1 MLQKKLKT
9 DVLNLLNY
17 SMRKL
22 LFIFLLFPILGKA
35 QNWEQIVIAS
45 GTNSSNPMFFTEF
58 NGEMYF
64 SASGTNISGIGNELY
79 KTNGTQAG
87 TSLVMNLNPNFSGS
101 SYPSNFTVF
110 NGELYFTA
118 DDGVHGRELFKT
130 DGTTITLVKD
140 INVGSG
146 SSSNHSDNMM
156 AMLEENGFLYFFAED
171 TSGTGYDLWE
181 TDGTETGT
189 VKVLELNTNEGSG
202 LNLNFKKL
210 GNSLYFVYTGSN
222 TSHKEIYKYEP
233 LSSNQTSVLNVY
245 PSNNSSGYGY
255 LTIFDNKLF
264 AVADGKIYYTN
275 GATNG
280 FVVLGTNG
288 ITAFNK
294 LTVLNDGLFFFG
306 NSSTNGN
313 QDVYKCFYNPAE
325 NDYRVQLVYDFNAGG
340 SGFLNPLSGILSDN
354 GIPYFTSLN
363 NRLYFTAREQ
373 SSPNGGLVYQIYET
387 DGITTQVSIP
397 VTHSGSPTSRP
408 IYWITANDNKLY
420 FLMSGDNSPEQLW
433 EANPTNGNFTQLS
446 FYTAPTTQPRQI
458 FTRPLK
464 SWNNEM
470 YVEGTTLAEGYELWK
485 FGTGTLGVDEVTLD
499 DKIKIYPNPTQDYVK
514 FNIENSEVYQIDVFN
529 AVGQQIKLRID
540 NKTIDL
546 TSVPAGIYYIT
557 ISNSTTDKKIT
568 QKIIKK

>member
-1 MLQKKLKT
+1 
-9 DVLNLLNY
+9 
-17 SMRKL
+17 MRKIVFIL
-22 LFIFLLFPILGKA
+22 LLLPILGTA
-35 QNWEQIVIAS
+35 QNWEQIIIAS
-45 GTNSSNPMFFTEF
+45 GNDSSNPMFFSEY
-58 NGEMYF
+58 NGELYF
-64 SASGTNISGIGNELY
+64 NARGTNVSGIGNELY

-87 TSLVMNLNPNFSGS
+87 TILVMNLNPNFSGS

-118 DDGVHGRELFKT
+118 DDGVNGRELFKT

-171 TSGTGYDLWE
+171 TSGTGYDLWK
-181 TDGTETGT
+181 TDGTEAGT
-189 VKVLELNTNEGSG
+189 IKVSELNTNEVTG

-210 GNSLYFVYTGSN
+210 GNSLYFVYTDSN

-280 FVVLGTNG
+280 FVFLGTNG

-294 LTVLNDGLFFFG
+294 LTVLNDELFFFG

-325 NDYRVQLVYDFNAGG
+325 NDYRVQLVYDFNDGG
-340 SGFLNPLSGILSDN
+340 SGFLNPLPGSLSDN

-363 NRLYFTAREQ
+363 NKLYFTAREQ

-387 DGITTQVSIP
+387 DGTTTQIAIP
-397 VTHSGSPTSRP
+397 ITHSGSPSSRP
-408 IYWITANDNKLY
+408 IYWITANNNKLY

-433 EANPTNGNFTQLS
+433 EANPDDGMFTQLS
-446 FYTAPTTQPRQI
+446 SYTGPITQPRQI

-464 SWNNEM
+464 SWNNNI
-470 YVEGTTLAEGYELWK
+470 YVEGITTAEGYELWK
-485 FGTGTLGVDEVTLD
+485 FGTGTLSTDEVAFGN
-499 DKIKIYPNPTQDYVK
+499 KIQMYPNPTQDYLKLNVE
-514 FNIENSEVYQIDVFN
+514 NIDEYQVTVFN
-529 AVGQQIKLRID
+529 AVGQQVNPMINSNLI
-540 NKTIDL
+540 NL
-546 TSVPAGIYYIT
+546 TSVPKGVYYIT
-557 ISNSTTDKKIT
+557 VWNSITDKKIT
-568 QKIIKK
+568 KKIIKS

>member
-1 MLQKKLKT
+1 
-9 DVLNLLNY
+9 
-17 SMRKL
+17 MRKIV
-22 LFIFLLFPILGKA
+22 FIFLLLPILGTA
-35 QNWEQIVIAS
+35 QNWEQIIIAS
-45 GTNSSNPMFFTEF
+45 GNDSSNPMFFSEY
-58 NGEMYF
+58 NGELYF
-64 SASGTNISGIGNELY
+64 NARGTNVSGIGNELY

-87 TSLVMNLNPNFSGS
+87 TILVMNLNPNFSGS

-171 TSGTGYDLWE
+171 TSGTGYDLWK
-181 TDGTETGT
+181 TDGTEAGT
-189 VKVLELNTNEGSG
+189 IKVSELNTNEVTG

-210 GNSLYFVYTGSN
+210 GNSLYFVYTDSN

-340 SGFLNPLSGILSDN
+340 SGFLNPLPGSLSDN

-363 NRLYFTAREQ
+363 NKLYFTAREQ

-387 DGITTQVSIP
+387 DGTTTQIAIP
-397 VTHSGSPTSRP
+397 VTHSGSPSSRP
-408 IYWITANDNKLY
+408 IYWITANNNKLY

-433 EANPTNGNFTQLS
+433 EANPDDGMFTQLS
-446 FYTAPTTQPRQI
+446 SYTGPTTQPRQI

-464 SWNNEM
+464 SWNNNI
-470 YVEGTTLAEGYELWK
+470 YVEGITTAEGYELWK
-485 FGTGTLGVDEVTLD
+485 FGTGTLSTDEVAFGN
-499 DKIKIYPNPTQDYVK
+499 KIQMYPNPTQDYLKLNVE
-514 FNIENSEVYQIDVFN
+514 NIDEYQVTVFN
-529 AVGQQIKLRID
+529 AVGQQVNPMINSNLI
-540 NKTIDL
+540 NL
-546 TSVPAGIYYIT
+546 TSVPKGVYYIT
-557 ISNSTTDKKIT
+557 VWNSITDKKIT
-568 QKIIKK
+568 KKIIKS

>member
-1 MLQKKLKT
+1 
-9 DVLNLLNY
+9 
-17 SMRKL
+17 MRKIVFIL
-22 LFIFLLFPILGKA
+22 LLLPILGTA
-35 QNWEQIVIAS
+35 QNWEQITIAS
-45 GTNSSNPMFFTEF
+45 GNDSSNPMFFTEY
-58 NGEMYF
+58 NGELYF
-64 SASGTNISGIGNELY
+64 NARGTNVSGIGNELY

-130 DGTTITLVKD
+130 DGITITLVKD

-156 AMLEENGFLYFFAED
+156 AMLEENGLLYFFAED
-171 TSGTGYDLWE
+171 TSGTGYDLWK
-181 TDGTETGT
+181 TDGTEAGT
-189 VKVLELNTNEGSG
+189 IKVSELNTNEVTG

-210 GNSLYFVYTGSN
+210 GNSLYFVYTDSN
-222 TSHKEIYKYEP
+222 TSHREIYKYEP

-340 SGFLNPLSGILSDN
+340 SGFLNPLPGSLSDN

-363 NRLYFTAREQ
+363 NKLYFTAREQ

-387 DGITTQVSIP
+387 DGTTTQIAIP
-397 VTHSGSPTSRP
+397 VTHSGSPSSRP
-408 IYWITANDNKLY
+408 IYWITANNNKLY

-433 EANPTNGNFTQLS
+433 EANPDDGMFTQLS
-446 FYTAPTTQPRQI
+446 SYTGPTTQPRQI

-464 SWNNEM
+464 SWNNNI
-470 YVEGTTLAEGYELWK
+470 YVEGITTAEGYELWK
-485 FGTGTLGVDEVTLD
+485 FGTGTLSTDEVAFGS
-499 DKIKIYPNPTQDYVK
+499 KIQIYPNPTQDYLML
-514 FNIENSEVYQIDVFN
+514 NIENIDEYQITVFN
-529 AVGQQIKLRID
+529 AVGQQVNLMINNNSI
-540 NKTIDL
+540 NL
-546 TSVPAGIYYIT
+546 TSVPKGIYYIT
-557 ISNSTTDKKIT
+557 VWNSITDKKIT
-568 QKIIKK
+568 KKIIKS